1 MKTMFI
7 PFSLLIATHHHY
19 AIEHEM

>member
-7 PFSLLIATHHHY
+7 PFSLLIATHHYY